1 MIRVVIADDQASVR
15 LVLQDQFKSYADIE
29 IVGIA
34 ENGRQA
40 VEQVAKLLPD
50 VLLLDLEMPVLDG
63 LGAAKEIKERFPE
76 TKILVLTAQNDPSAL
91 LPALRVGVHG
101 YLYKGTLFEDL
112 VAAIRAVRQGHFQIG
127 PNLPALSPASKMASA
142 ESGTMMGSNTIVV
155 APADASS
162 SLNSAHLNDSAL
174 VLSPGGSLAKAP
186 PTSIAVFDRPVLLQQ
201 SPIWSRV
208 IIWGLVGSTAAVLAW
223 ASWFKFDE
231 AIPATGQLE
240 PQGAVKE
247 VQSPVT
253 GVVKAIL
260 VKEGQRVKKGDVLLR
275 LDPKGTQSELASL
288 GQVRQS
294 LLEEN
299 AFYRQQL
306 ANETGRI
313 NLPFS
318 RTLVPS
324 RMLALAQSR
333 QALIEESQLYRSQ
346 VRGSSQDGLLSPE
359 QQMRLQSSLREESSR
374 ASAARLESEQ
384 LQKQLAQNQI
394 QRASALKSLT
404 TNTGLLETIKP
415 VVDSGGLAKVEQ
427 IKQEEAVQKSQ
438 ADVDRLEQEDA
449 RLKLAIAQANEKL
462 DNTVSVSRKDV
473 LGTLSANEKQIA
485 QIDSQ
490 FAKTIVENE
499 KQISEIDN
507 KLTQAKLTLNYQEI
521 TSPADGLVFELKP
534 KAPGFVANPTEPV
547 LKIVPSDNLVA
558 KVYIT
563 NKDIGFVRP
572 GMDVDVRVD
581 SFPFSEFGDI
591 KGKLTWI
598 GSDALPPTQIR
609 NFYSFPAKVKLDSQT
624 LKMTNQKL
632 PLQSGMSLSVN
643 IKTRQRTV
651 MSIFTD
657 LFTGEVEGLKNLR

>member
-1 MIRVVIADDQASVR
+1 MIRIVIADDQASIR
-15 LVLQDQFKSYADIE
+15 LVLQAQLKSYADIE

-40 VEQVAKLLPD
+40 VEQVEKLRPD

-63 LGAAKEIKERFPE
+63 FGAAKEIKERFPE
-76 TKILVLTAQNDPSAL
+76 TKLLVLTAQNDPSAL

-101 YLYKGTLFEDL
+101 YLYKGIPSEEL
-112 VAAIRAVRQGHFQIG
+112 VESIRSVRQGHFQIG
-127 PNLPALSPASKMASA
+127 PNLQVLSPAAAMASPGGTIQG
-142 ESGTMMGSNTIVV
+142 GTMVV
-155 APADASS
+155 APPEATGLKALEPRS
-162 SLNSAHLNDSAL
+162 NAL
-174 VLSPGGSLAKAP
+174 VASPGGALTKAAP
-186 PTSIAVFDRPVLLQQ
+186 ASMAVFDRPVLLQQ

-208 IIWGLVGSTAAVLAW
+208 IIWVLVGSTAALLAW
-223 ASWFKFDE
+223 ANWFKFDE
-231 AIPATGQLE
+231 AIPASGQLE

-275 LDPKGTQSELASL
+275 LDPQGTQSEVASL

-306 ANETGRI
+306 TNETGRI
-313 NLPFS
+313 NLPSS
-318 RTLVPS
+318 RVLVPS

-333 QALIEESQLYRSQ
+333 QALIEESQFYRSQ
-346 VRGSSQDGLLSPE
+346 VRGNSQGVLLSPE

-374 ASAARLESEQ
+374 ATAARLESEQ
-384 LQKQLAQNQI
+384 LQKQLLQTQI
-394 QRASALKSLT
+394 QRASASKSLT
-404 TNTGLLETIKP
+404 ANTGLLETIKP
-415 VVDSGGLAKVEQ
+415 VVASGGLAKVEQ
-427 IKQEEAVQKSQ
+427 VKQEEAVQKSQ
-438 ADVDRLEQEDA
+438 ADVDRLGEEEA
-449 RLKLAIAQANEKL
+449 RLTLAIAETNAKL
-462 DNTVSVSRKDV
+462 DNTVSTSRKDV

-499 KQISEIDN
+499 KQIAEMDN
-507 KLTQAKLTLNYQEI
+507 KLNQANLTLNYQEI
-521 TSPADGLVFELKP
+521 KSPADGIVFELKP

-547 LKIVPSDNLVA
+547 LKIVPSDNLLA
-558 KVYIT
+558 KVFIT

-591 KGKLTWI
+591 KGKLTWV
-598 GSDALPPTQIR
+598 GSDALPPTQVR
-609 NFYSFPAKVKLDSQT
+609 NFYSFPAKIKLDSQN
-624 LKMTNQKL
+624 LKMASQNL

-657 LFTGEVEGLKNLR
+657 LFTGEVEGMKHLR

>member
-1 MIRVVIADDQASVR
+1 MIRIVIADDQASIR
-15 LVLQDQFKSYADIE
+15 LALQAQFKAHSDIE
-29 IVGIA
+29 VVGIA

-63 LGAAKEIKERFPE
+63 LGAAQEIKERFPE
-76 TKILVLTAQNDPSAL
+76 TKILVFTAQNDPSAL

-101 YLYKGTLFEDL
+101 YLYKGTPSEELAE
-112 VAAIRAVRQGHFQIG
+112 AIRAVRKGHFQIG
-127 PNLPALSPASKMASA
+127 PSISEPSA
-142 ESGTMMGSNTIVV
+142 VMTSSEGAAQGSTMVV
-155 APADASS
+155 APADTSS
-162 SLNSAHLNDSAL
+162 SLNGSKPNSNSL
-174 VLSPGGSLAKAP
+174 VLSPGGGNLTKAAPSSL
-186 PTSIAVFDRPVLLQQ
+186 TVFDRPVLLQQ
-201 SPIWSRV
+201 SPLWSRV
-208 IIWGLVGSTAAVLAW
+208 IIWALVGSTAAILGW
-223 ASWFKFDE
+223 ACWFKFDE
-231 AIPATGQLE
+231 AIPASGQLE

-247 VQSPVT
+247 VQAPVT

-299 AFYRQQL
+299 AFYRQQT

-313 NLPFS
+313 NIPSS
-318 RTLVPS
+318 RVLVPS

-346 VRGSSQDGLLSPE
+346 VRGKSQDVLLNPE

-384 LQKQLAQNQI
+384 LQKQLSQSQI
-394 QRASALKSLT
+394 QRESALKSLSA
-404 TNTGLLETIKP
+404 NTGLLETIKP
-415 VVDSGGLAKVEQ
+415 VVASGGLAKVEQ
-427 IKQEEAVQKSQ
+427 VKQEEAVQKSQ
-438 ADVDRLEQEDA
+438 ADVDRLGEEEA

-499 KQISEIDN
+499 KQIAEIDN
-507 KLTQAKLTLNYQEI
+507 KLNQAKMTLNYQEI
-521 TSPADGLVFELKP
+521 TSPTDGVVFELKP
-534 KAPGFVANPTEPV
+534 KAPGFVTNPSEPI

-563 NKDIGFVRP
+563 NKDIGFVQP

-598 GSDALPPTQIR
+598 GSDALPPTQVR
-609 NFYSFPAKVKLDSQT
+609 NFYSFPAKIKLNSQT
-624 LKMTNQKL
+624 LKKAKQQL
-632 PLQSGMSLSVN
+632 SLQSGMSLSVN

-657 LFTGEVEGLKNLR
+657 LFTGEVEGLKHLR

>member
-1 MIRVVIADDQASVR
+1 MIRIVIADDQASIR
-15 LVLQDQFKSYADIE
+15 LALQAQLKSYPDIE
-29 IVGIA
+29 VVGMA

-40 VEQVAKLLPD
+40 IEQVAKLLPD

-63 LGAAKEIKERFPE
+63 LGAAQEIKERFPE
-76 TKILVLTAQNDPSAL
+76 TKLLVLTAQNDPSAL

-101 YLYKGTLFEDL
+101 YLYKGTSPEEL
-112 VAAIRAVRQGHFQIG
+112 VEAIRSVGKGHFQIG
-127 PNLPALSPASKMASA
+127 PNLSTSSA
-142 ESGTMMGSNTIVV
+142 VAQVGSLENAMTGGTMVL
-155 APADASS
+155 APPDRS
-162 SLNSAHLNDSAL
+162 SLNGTNPGNGAIVA
-174 VLSPGGSLAKAP
+174 SPGGSLTKAAP
-186 PTSIAVFDRPVLLQQ
+186 ASIAVFDRPVLLQQ

-231 AIPATGQLE
+231 AIPAAGQLE

-247 VQSPVT
+247 VQAPVT

-260 VKEGQRVKKGDVLLR
+260 VKEGQKVKKGDVLLR
-275 LDPKGTQSELASL
+275 LDPKGTQSELVSL

-313 NLPFS
+313 NLPSS
-318 RTLVPS
+318 RVLVPS

-346 VRGSSQDGLLSPE
+346 VRGNGQDASLNPE
-359 QQMRLQSSLREESSR
+359 QRMRLQSSLREESSR

-384 LQKQLAQNQI
+384 LQKQLLQTQI
-394 QRASALKSLT
+394 QRASASKSLEA
-404 TNTGLLETIKP
+404 NSGLLETIKP
-415 VVDSGGLAKVEQ
+415 VVASGGLAKLEQ
-427 IKQEEAVQKSQ
+427 IKQEESVQKSQ
-438 ADVDRLEQEDA
+438 ADVDRLGEEEA

-462 DNTVSVSRKDV
+462 DNTVSVSRKDL

-507 KLTQAKLTLNYQEI
+507 KLTQAKMTLNYQEI
-521 TSPADGLVFELKP
+521 KSPTDGLVFDLKP

-547 LKIVPSDNLVA
+547 LKIVPSDNLLA

-581 SFPFSEFGDI
+581 SFPLSEFGDI
-591 KGKLTWI
+591 KGKLTWV
-598 GSDALPPTQIR
+598 GSDALPPTQVR
-609 NFYSFPAKVKLDSQT
+609 NFYSFPAKIKLNSQT
-624 LKMTNQKL
+624 LKKGNQQL
-632 PLQSGMSLSVN
+632 ALQSGMSLSVN

-657 LFTGEVEGLKNLR
+657 LFTGEVEGMKHLR

>member
-1 MIRVVIADDQASVR
+1 MIRIVIADDQTSIR
-15 LVLQDQFKSYADIE
+15 LVLQSQLKSYADIE
-29 IVGIA
+29 IVGMA

-40 VEQVAKLLPD
+40 VEQVEKLRPD

-63 LGAAKEIKERFPE
+63 FGAAKEIKERFPE
-76 TKILVLTAQNDPSAL
+76 TKLLVLTAQNDPSAL

-101 YLYKGTLFEDL
+101 YLYKGIPPEEL
-112 VAAIRAVRQGHFQIG
+112 VEAIRSVGQGHFQIG
-127 PNLPALSPASKMASA
+127 PNLQVLSSDVMASPGGTIQG
-142 ESGTMMGSNTIVV
+142 GTMVV
-155 APADASS
+155 APAEATSLKALEPSS
-162 SLNSAHLNDSAL
+162 NAL
-174 VLSPGGSLAKAP
+174 VASPGGALTKAAP
-186 PTSIAVFDRPVLLQQ
+186 ASIAVFDRPVLLQQ
-201 SPIWSRV
+201 SPLWSRV
-208 IIWGLVGSTAAVLAW
+208 IIWVLVGSTAAILAW
-223 ASWFKFDE
+223 ANWFKFDE
-231 AIPATGQLE
+231 AIPASGQLE

-275 LDPKGTQSELASL
+275 LDPKGTQSELSSL

-306 ANETGRI
+306 TNETGRI
-313 NLPFS
+313 NLPSS
-318 RTLVPS
+318 RVLVPS

-333 QALIEESQLYRSQ
+333 QALIEESQFYRSQ
-346 VRGSSQDGLLSPE
+346 VRGNSQGVLLSPE

-374 ASAARLESEQ
+374 ASAVRLESEQ
-384 LQKQLAQNQI
+384 LQKQLLQTQI
-394 QRASALKSLT
+394 QRASASKSLT
-404 TNTGLLETIKP
+404 ANTGLLETIKP
-415 VVDSGGLAKVEQ
+415 VVASGGLAKVEQ
-427 IKQEEAVQKSQ
+427 VKQEEAVQKSQ
-438 ADVDRLEQEDA
+438 ADVDRLGEEEA
-449 RLKLAIAQANEKL
+449 RLTLAIAQANEKL
-462 DNTVSVSRKDV
+462 DNTVSTSRKDV

-521 TSPADGLVFELKP
+521 KSPADGIVFDLKP
-534 KAPGFVANPTEPV
+534 KSPGFVANPTEPI
-547 LKIVPSDNLVA
+547 LKIVPSDNLLA

-572 GMDVDVRVD
+572 EMDVDVRVD
-581 SFPFSEFGDI
+581 SFPLSEFGDI

-598 GSDALPPTQIR
+598 GSDALPPTQVR
-609 NFYSFPAKVKLDSQT
+609 NFYSFPAKVKLNTQT
-624 LKMTNQKL
+624 LKKANQQL
-632 PLQSGMSLSVN
+632 ALQSGMSLSVN

-657 LFTGEVEGLKNLR
+657 LFTGEVEGMKHLR

>member
-1 MIRVVIADDQASVR
+1 MIRIVIADDQASIR
-15 LVLQDQFKSYADIE
+15 LVLQAQLKSYADIE

-40 VEQVAKLLPD
+40 VEQVAKLRPD

-76 TKILVLTAQNDPSAL
+76 TKLLVLTAQNDPSAL

-101 YLYKGTLFEDL
+101 YLYKGIPSEELAES
-112 VAAIRAVRQGHFQIG
+112 IRSVGQGHFQIG
-127 PNLPALSPASKMASA
+127 PNLQASSPDVMTSPGGTIQG
-142 ESGTMMGSNTIVV
+142 GTMVV
-155 APADASS
+155 APPEASS
-162 SLNSAHLNDSAL
+162 LKALEPRSNAL
-174 VLSPGGSLAKAP
+174 VASPSGALTKAAP
-186 PTSIAVFDRPVLLQQ
+186 ASIAVFDRPVLLQQ

-208 IIWGLVGSTAAVLAW
+208 IIWVLVGSTAAILAW
-223 ASWFKFDE
+223 ANWFKFDE
-231 AIPATGQLE
+231 AIPASGQLE

-275 LDPKGTQSELASL
+275 LDPKGTQSELSSL

-306 ANETGRI
+306 TNETGRI
-313 NLPFS
+313 NLPSS
-318 RTLVPS
+318 RILVPS

-333 QALIEESQLYRSQ
+333 QALIEESQFYRSQ
-346 VRGSSQDGLLSPE
+346 VRGNSQGVVLSPE
-359 QQMRLQSSLREESSR
+359 QQLRLQSSLREESSR
-374 ASAARLESEQ
+374 AATARLEAEQ
-384 LQKQLAQNQI
+384 LQKQLLQTQI
-394 QRASALKSLT
+394 QRASASKSLT
-404 TNTGLLETIKP
+404 ANTGLLETIKP
-415 VVDSGGLAKVEQ
+415 VVASGGLAKVEQ
-427 IKQEEAVQKSQ
+427 VKQEEAVQKSQ
-438 ADVDRLEQEDA
+438 ADVDRLGEEEA
-449 RLKLAIAQANEKL
+449 RLTLAIAETNVKL
-462 DNTVSVSRKDV
+462 DNTVSTSRKDV

-499 KQISEIDN
+499 KQIVEMDN
-507 KLTQAKLTLNYQEI
+507 KLNQANLTLNYQEI
-521 TSPADGLVFELKP
+521 KSPADGIVFDLKP

-547 LKIVPSDNLVA
+547 LKIVPSDNLLA
-558 KVYIT
+558 KVFIT
-563 NKDIGFVRP
+563 NRDIGFVKP

-591 KGKLTWI
+591 KGTLTWI
-598 GSDALPPTQIR
+598 GSDALPPTQVR
-609 NFYSFPAKVKLDSQT
+609 NFYSFPAKVKLNAQT
-624 LKMTNQKL
+624 LKVASQPL

-643 IKTRQRTV
+643 IKTRKRTV

-657 LFTGEVEGLKNLR
+657 LFTGQMEGLQHLR

>member
-1 MIRVVIADDQASVR
+1 MIRIVIADDQASIR
-15 LVLQDQFKSYADIE
+15 LVLQAQLKSYADIE

-40 VEQVAKLLPD
+40 VEQVEKLRPD

-76 TKILVLTAQNDPSAL
+76 TKLLVLTAQNDPSAL

-101 YLYKGTLFEDL
+101 YLYKGTPSEEL
-112 VAAIRAVRQGHFQIG
+112 VESIRAVRQGHFQIA
-127 PNLPALSPASKMASA
+127 PNFQVFSPDVMASPGGTIQG
-142 ESGTMMGSNTIVV
+142 GTMVV
-155 APADASS
+155 APAEAT
-162 SLNSAHLNDSAL
+162 SLKALEPRSNAL
-174 VLSPGGSLAKAP
+174 VTSPGGALTKAAP
-186 PTSIAVFDRPVLLQQ
+186 ASIAVFDRPVLLQQ
-201 SPIWSRV
+201 SPLWSRV
-208 IIWGLVGSTAAVLAW
+208 IIWVLVGSTAAILAW
-223 ASWFKFDE
+223 ANWFKFDE
-231 AIPATGQLE
+231 AIPASGQLE

-275 LDPKGTQSELASL
+275 LDPKGTQSELSSL

-306 ANETGRI
+306 TNETGRI
-313 NLPFS
+313 NLPSS
-318 RTLVPS
+318 RVLVPS

-333 QALIEESQLYRSQ
+333 QALIEESQFYRSQ
-346 VRGSSQDGLLSPE
+346 VRGNSQGVLLSPE

-374 ASAARLESEQ
+374 ANAARLESEQ
-384 LQKQLAQNQI
+384 LQKQLLQTQI
-394 QRASALKSLT
+394 QRASASKSLT
-404 TNTGLLETIKP
+404 ANTGLLETIKP
-415 VVDSGGLAKVEQ
+415 VVASGGLAKVEQ
-427 IKQEEAVQKSQ
+427 VKQEEAVQKSQ
-438 ADVDRLEQEDA
+438 ADVDRLGEEEA
-449 RLKLAIAQANEKL
+449 RLTLAIAEVNAKL
-462 DNTVSVSRKDV
+462 DNTVSTSRKDV

-499 KQISEIDN
+499 KQISEMDN
-507 KLTQAKLTLNYQEI
+507 KLNQANLTLNYQEI
-521 TSPADGLVFELKP
+521 KSPADGIVFELKP

-547 LKIVPSDNLVA
+547 LKIVPSDNLLA
-558 KVYIT
+558 KVFIT
-563 NKDIGFVRP
+563 NKDIGFLRP

-591 KGKLTWI
+591 KGKLTWV
-598 GSDALPPTQIR
+598 GSDALPPTQVR
-609 NFYSFPAKVKLDSQT
+609 NFYSFPAKIKLDSQS
-624 LKMTNQKL
+624 LKMANQTL

-657 LFTGEVEGLKNLR
+657 LFTGEVEGMKHLR

>member
-1 MIRVVIADDQASVR
+1 MIRIVIADDQASIR
-15 LVLQDQFKSYADIE
+15 LALQAQFKAHSDIE
-29 IVGIA
+29 VVGIA

-63 LGAAKEIKERFPE
+63 LGAAQEIKERFPE
-76 TKILVLTAQNDPSAL
+76 TKILVFTAQDDPSAL

-101 YLYKGTLFEDL
+101 YLYKGTPSEELAE
-112 VAAIRAVRQGHFQIG
+112 AIRAVRKGHFQIG
-127 PNLPALSPASKMASA
+127 PSISESSA
-142 ESGTMMGSNTIVV
+142 VMTSSEGAAQGSTMVV
-155 APADASS
+155 APADTSS
-162 SLNSAHLNDSAL
+162 SLNGSKPNSNAL
-174 VLSPGGSLAKAP
+174 VLSPGGGNLTKAAPSSL
-186 PTSIAVFDRPVLLQQ
+186 TVFDRPVLLQQ
-201 SPIWSRV
+201 SPLWSRV
-208 IIWGLVGSTAAVLAW
+208 IIWALVGSTAAILGW
-223 ASWFKFDE
+223 ACWFKFDE
-231 AIPATGQLE
+231 AIPASGQLE

-247 VQSPVT
+247 VQAPVT

-260 VKEGQRVKKGDVLLR
+260 VKEGQSVKKGDVLLR

-299 AFYRQQL
+299 AFYRQQT

-313 NLPFS
+313 NISSS
-318 RTLVPS
+318 RVLVPS

-346 VRGSSQDGLLSPE
+346 VRGKSQDVLLNPE

-384 LQKQLAQNQI
+384 LQKQLSQSQI
-394 QRASALKSLT
+394 QRESALKSLSA
-404 TNTGLLETIKP
+404 NTGLLETIKP
-415 VVDSGGLAKVEQ
+415 VVASGGLAKVEQ
-427 IKQEEAVQKSQ
+427 VKQEEAVQKSQ
-438 ADVDRLEQEDA
+438 ADVDRLGEEEA

-499 KQISEIDN
+499 KQIAEIDN
-507 KLTQAKLTLNYQEI
+507 KLNQAKMTLNYQEI
-521 TSPADGLVFELKP
+521 TSPTDGVVFDLKP
-534 KAPGFVANPTEPV
+534 KAPGFVTNPSEPI

-563 NKDIGFVRP
+563 NKDIGFVQP

-598 GSDALPPTQIR
+598 GSDALPPTQVR
-609 NFYSFPAKVKLDSQT
+609 NFYSFPAKIKLNSQT
-624 LKMTNQKL
+624 LKKAKQQL
-632 PLQSGMSLSVN
+632 SLQSGMSLSVN

-657 LFTGEVEGLKNLR
+657 LFTGEVEGLKHLR

>member
-1 MIRVVIADDQASVR
+1 MIRIVIADDQASIR
-15 LVLQDQFKSYADIE
+15 LVLQSQLKSYADIE

-40 VEQVAKLLPD
+40 VEQVEKLRPD

-63 LGAAKEIKERFPE
+63 FGAAKEIKERFPE
-76 TKILVLTAQNDPSAL
+76 TKLLVLTAQNDPSAL

-101 YLYKGTLFEDL
+101 YLYKGIPSEELAES
-112 VAAIRAVRQGHFQIG
+112 IRSVRQGHFQIG
-127 PNLPALSPASKMASA
+127 PNLQVLASDVMAS
-142 ESGTMMGSNTIVV
+142 SGGTIQGGTMVV
-155 APADASS
+155 APAEATRLKALEPSR
-162 SLNSAHLNDSAL
+162 NAL
-174 VLSPGGSLAKAP
+174 VASPSGALTKAAP
-186 PTSIAVFDRPVLLQQ
+186 ASIAVFDRPVLLQQ
-201 SPIWSRV
+201 SPLWSRV
-208 IIWGLVGSTAAVLAW
+208 IIWVLVGSTAAILAW
-223 ASWFKFDE
+223 ANWFKFDE
-231 AIPATGQLE
+231 AIPASGQLE

-260 VKEGQRVKKGDVLLR
+260 VKEGQLVKKGDVLLR
-275 LDPKGTQSELASL
+275 LDPKGTQSELSSL

-306 ANETGRI
+306 TNETGRI
-313 NLPFS
+313 NLPSS
-318 RTLVPS
+318 RVLVPS

-333 QALIEESQLYRSQ
+333 QALIEESQFYRSQ
-346 VRGSSQDGLLSPE
+346 VRGNSQGVLLSPE

-384 LQKQLAQNQI
+384 LQKQLLQTQI
-394 QRASALKSLT
+394 QRASATKSLT
-404 TNTGLLETIKP
+404 ANTGLLETIKP
-415 VVDSGGLAKVEQ
+415 VVASGGLAKVEQ
-427 IKQEEAVQKSQ
+427 VKQEEAVQKSQ
-438 ADVDRLEQEDA
+438 ADVDRLGQEEA
-449 RLKLAIAQANEKL
+449 RLTLAIAEVNAKL
-462 DNTVSVSRKDV
+462 DNTVSTSRKDV

-499 KQISEIDN
+499 KQIVEMDN
-507 KLTQAKLTLNYQEI
+507 KLNQANLTLNYQEI
-521 TSPADGLVFELKP
+521 KSPADGIVFDLKP

-547 LKIVPSDNLVA
+547 LKIVPSDNLLA
-558 KVYIT
+558 KVFIT

-591 KGKLTWI
+591 KGKLTWV
-598 GSDALPPTQIR
+598 GSDALPPTQVR
-609 NFYSFPAKVKLDSQT
+609 NFYSFPAKIKLDSQT

-657 LFTGEVEGLKNLR
+657 LFTGEVEGMKHLR

>member
-1 MIRVVIADDQASVR
+1 
-15 LVLQDQFKSYADIE
+15 VL
-29 IVGIA
+29 
-34 ENGRQA
+34 
-40 VEQVAKLLPD
+40 
-50 VLLLDLEMPVLDG
+50 
-63 LGAAKEIKERFPE
+63 
-76 TKILVLTAQNDPSAL
+76 
-91 LPALRVGVHG
+91 
-101 YLYKGTLFEDL
+101 
-112 VAAIRAVRQGHFQIG
+112 
-127 PNLPALSPASKMASA
+127 
-142 ESGTMMGSNTIVV
+142 
-155 APADASS
+155 
-162 SLNSAHLNDSAL
+162 
-174 VLSPGGSLAKAP
+174 
-186 PTSIAVFDRPVLLQQ
+186 
-201 SPIWSRV
+201 
-208 IIWGLVGSTAAVLAW
+208 STAAVLGW

-231 AIPATGQLE
+231 AIPAAGQLE

-247 VQSPVT
+247 VQTPVT

-275 LDPKGTQSELASL
+275 LDPQGTQSELASL

-313 NLPFS
+313 NFPSS
-318 RTLVPS
+318 RVAVPS

-346 VRGSSQDGLLSPE
+346 VRGNSQDARLNPE

-374 ASAARLESEQ
+374 ASAARLETEQ
-384 LQKQLAQNQI
+384 LQKQLSQAQI
-394 QRASALKSLT
+394 QRESALKSLAA
-404 TNTGLLETIKP
+404 NTGLLETIKP
-415 VVDSGGLAKVEQ
+415 VVASGGLAKVEQ
-427 IKQEEAVQKSQ
+427 VKQEEAVQKSQ
-438 ADVDRLEQEDA
+438 ADVDRLAQEEA
-449 RLKLAIAQANEKL
+449 RLKLAIAQGNEKL
-462 DNTVSVSRKDV
+462 DNTVSTSRRDV

-507 KLTQAKLTLNYQEI
+507 KLNQAKLTLNYQEI
-521 TSPADGLVFELKP
+521 TSPTDGLVFDLKP

-547 LKIVPSDNLVA
+547 LKIVPSDNLLA

-563 NKDIGFVRP
+563 NKDIGFIRP

-591 KGKLTWI
+591 KGKLTWV

-624 LKMTNQKL
+624 LKMANQKL

-657 LFTGEVEGLKNLR
+657 LFTGEVEGMKHLR

>member
-1 MIRVVIADDQASVR
+1 MIRIVIADDQTSIR
-15 LVLQDQFKSYADIE
+15 LALQAQLKSYPDIE
-29 IVGIA
+29 VVGMA

-40 VEQVAKLLPD
+40 IEQVAKLMPD
-50 VLLLDLEMPVLDG
+50 VLLLDLEMPVLNG
-63 LGAAKEIKERFPE
+63 LGAAKEIKVRFPA
-76 TKILVLTAQNDPSAL
+76 TKLLVLTAQNDPSAL

-101 YLYKGTLFEDL
+101 YLYKGIPPEEL
-112 VAAIRAVRQGHFQIG
+112 VEAIRSVGQGHFQIG
-127 PNLPALSPASKMASA
+127 PNLATSSAAASEVGSLENTMAG
-142 ESGTMMGSNTIVV
+142 GTMVI
-155 APADASS
+155 APPDIS
-162 SLNSAHLNDSAL
+162 SLNGTKPSNGEIVA
-174 VLSPGGSLAKAP
+174 SPGGSLTKAAP
-186 PTSIAVFDRPVLLQQ
+186 SSIAVFDRPVLLQQ
-201 SPIWSRV
+201 SPVWSRV

-231 AIPATGQLE
+231 AIPAAGQLE

-247 VQSPVT
+247 VQAPVA

-260 VKEGQRVKKGDVLLR
+260 VKEGQKVKKGDVLLR

-313 NLPFS
+313 DFPSS
-318 RTLVPS
+318 RVLVPS

-346 VRGSSQDGLLSPE
+346 VRGNAQDASLSPE
-359 QQMRLQSSLREESSR
+359 QQMRLQSSLQEEYSR
-374 ASAARLESEQ
+374 ANAARLESEQ
-384 LQKQLAQNQI
+384 LQKQLLQTQI
-394 QRASALKSLT
+394 QKASAFKSLVA
-404 TNTGLLETIKP
+404 NTGLLETIKP
-415 VVDSGGLAKVEQ
+415 VVASGGLAKLEQ
-427 IKQEEAVQKSQ
+427 IKQEESVQKSQ
-438 ADVDRLEQEDA
+438 ADVDRLGEEEA
-449 RLKLAIAQANEKL
+449 RLRLAIAQANEKL

-473 LGTLSANEKQIA
+473 LGTLSVNDKQIA

-499 KQISEIDN
+499 KQISEIEN

-521 TSPADGLVFELKP
+521 KSPADGLVFDLKP
-534 KAPGFVANPTEPV
+534 NAPGFVANPTEPI
-547 LKIVPSDNLVA
+547 LKIVPSDNLLA

-581 SFPFSEFGDI
+581 SFPLSEFGDI
-591 KGKLTWI
+591 KGKLTWV
-598 GSDALPPTQIR
+598 GSDALPPTQVR
-609 NFYSFPAKVKLDSQT
+609 NFYSFPAKVKLNTQT
-624 LKMTNQKL
+624 LKKANLQL

-657 LFTGEVEGLKNLR
+657 LFTGQVEGMKNLR

>member
-1 MIRVVIADDQASVR
+1 MIRIVIADDQASIR
-15 LVLQDQFKSYADIE
+15 LVLQVQLKSYADIE

-40 VEQVAKLLPD
+40 VEQVEKLRPD

-63 LGAAKEIKERFPE
+63 FGAAKEIKERFPE
-76 TKILVLTAQNDPSAL
+76 TKLLVLTAQNDPSAL

-101 YLYKGTLFEDL
+101 YLYKGILPEEL
-112 VAAIRAVRQGHFQIG
+112 VEAIRSVGQGHFQIG
-127 PNLPALSPASKMASA
+127 PNLQVLSSDVMASPGGTIQG
-142 ESGTMMGSNTIVV
+142 GTMVV
-155 APADASS
+155 APAEAT
-162 SLNSAHLNDSAL
+162 SLKAL
-174 VLSPGGSLAKAP
+174 EPRSNALIASPGGALTKAAP
-186 PTSIAVFDRPVLLQQ
+186 ASIAVFDRPVLLQQ
-201 SPIWSRV
+201 SPLWSRV
-208 IIWGLVGSTAAVLAW
+208 IIWVLVGSTAAILAW
-223 ASWFKFDE
+223 ANWFKFDE
-231 AIPATGQLE
+231 AIPASGQLE

-275 LDPKGTQSELASL
+275 LDPKGTQSELSSL

-306 ANETGRI
+306 TNETGRI
-313 NLPFS
+313 NLPSS
-318 RTLVPS
+318 RVLVPS

-333 QALIEESQLYRSQ
+333 QALIEESQFYRSQ
-346 VRGSSQDGLLSPE
+346 VRGNSQGVLLSPE
-359 QQMRLQSSLREESSR
+359 QQMRLQSSLREDSSR
-374 ASAARLESEQ
+374 STAARLESEQ
-384 LQKQLAQNQI
+384 LQKQLLQTQI
-394 QRASALKSLT
+394 QRASATKSLT
-404 TNTGLLETIKP
+404 ANTGLLETIKP
-415 VVDSGGLAKVEQ
+415 VVASGGLAKVEQ
-427 IKQEEAVQKSQ
+427 VKQEEAVQKSQ
-438 ADVDRLEQEDA
+438 ADVA
-449 RLKLAIAQANEKL
+449 RLGEEEARLTLAIAEVNAKL
-462 DNTVSVSRKDV
+462 DNTVSTSRKDV

-507 KLTQAKLTLNYQEI
+507 KLNQANLTLNYQEI
-521 TSPADGLVFELKP
+521 KSPADGIVFELKP

-547 LKIVPSDNLVA
+547 LKIVPSDNLLA
-558 KVYIT
+558 KVFIT
-563 NKDIGFVRP
+563 NRDIGFVKP

-591 KGKLTWI
+591 KGTLTWI
-598 GSDALPPTQIR
+598 GSDALPPTQVR
-609 NFYSFPAKVKLDSQT
+609 NFYSFPAKVKLNAQT
-624 LKMTNQKL
+624 LKVASQPL

-643 IKTRQRTV
+643 IKTRKRTV

-657 LFTGEVEGLKNLR
+657 LFTGQMEGLQHLR

>member
-1 MIRVVIADDQASVR
+1 MIRIVIADDQASIR
-15 LVLQDQFKSYADIE
+15 LVLQAQLKCYTDIE

-40 VEQVAKLLPD
+40 VEQVAQLRPD

-63 LGAAKEIKERFPE
+63 LGAAKEIKQRFPE
-76 TKILVLTAQNDPSAL
+76 TKLLVLTAQNDPSAL
-91 LPALRVGVHG
+91 FPALQVGVHG
-101 YLYKGTLFEDL
+101 YLYKGISSDEL
-112 VAAIRAVRQGHFQIG
+112 VEAIRSVGQGHFQIG
-127 PNLPALSPASKMASA
+127 SGLSKSTAAIVPSG
-142 ESGTMMGSNTIVV
+142 GTMQGGTMVV
-155 APADASS
+155 APPDIS
-162 SLNSAHLNDSAL
+162 SLNGTKPNNSAL
-174 VLSPGGSLAKAP
+174 VASPGGALSKAG

-208 IIWGLVGSTAAVLAW
+208 IIWGLVLSTAAVLGW

-231 AIPATGQLE
+231 AIPAAGQLE

-247 VQSPVT
+247 VQTPVT

-260 VKEGQRVKKGDVLLR
+260 VKEGQKVKKGDVLLR
-275 LDPKGTQSELASL
+275 LDPQGTRSELASL

-313 NLPFS
+313 NLPSS
-318 RTLVPS
+318 RVAVPS

-346 VRGSSQDGLLSPE
+346 VRGNGQDASLNPE

-374 ASAARLESEQ
+374 ASAARLETEQ
-384 LQKQLAQNQI
+384 LQKQLSQAQI
-394 QRASALKSLT
+394 QRESALKSLAA
-404 TNTGLLETIKP
+404 NTGLLETIKP
-415 VVDSGGLAKVEQ
+415 VVASGGLAKVEQ
-427 IKQEEAVQKSQ
+427 VKQEEAVQKSQ
-438 ADVDRLEQEDA
+438 ADVDRLAQEEA
-449 RLKLAIAQANEKL
+449 RLKLAIAQGNERL
-462 DNTVSVSRKDV
+462 DNTVSTSRRDV
-473 LGTLSANEKQIA
+473 LGTLSVNEKQIA

-521 TSPADGLVFELKP
+521 TSPADGIVFELKP

-547 LKIVPSDNLVA
+547 LKIVPSDNLLA

-563 NKDIGFVRP
+563 NKDIGFIKP

-591 KGKLTWI
+591 KGKLTWV
-598 GSDALPPTQIR
+598 GSDALPPTQVR
-609 NFYSFPAKVKLDSQT
+609 NFYSFPAKVKLNAQT
-624 LKMTNQKL
+624 LKVKNQPL

>member
-1 MIRVVIADDQASVR
+1 MIRIVIADDRASIRLTLQAQ
-15 LVLQDQFKSYADIE
+15 LKSYSDIE
-29 IVGIA
+29 VVGMA

-40 VEQVAKLLPD
+40 IEQVAKLQPD

-63 LGAAKEIKERFPE
+63 LGAAKAIKDRFPE
-76 TKILVLTAQNDPSAL
+76 TKLLLLTAQDASSAL

-101 YLYKGTLFEDL
+101 YLDKSTPSNEL
-112 VAAIRAVRQGHFQIG
+112 VAAIRSVRQGHFQIG
-127 PNLPALSPASKMASA
+127 PNISETSVSA
-142 ESGTMMGSNTIVV
+142 AIVSSEDSMLGNTMVV
-155 APADASS
+155 APVGTNGRNGAKPSS
-162 SLNSAHLNDSAL
+162 TSL
-174 VLSPGGSLAKAP
+174 VLSPSGTLTKAAPSSL
-186 PTSIAVFDRPVLLQQ
+186 AVFDRPVLLQQ
-201 SPIWSRV
+201 SPLWSRV
-208 IIWGLVGSTAAVLAW
+208 IIWALVGSTAAILAW

-247 VQSPVT
+247 VQAPVT

-275 LDPKGTQSELASL
+275 LDPKGTQSELTSL
-288 GQVRQS
+288 AQVRQS

-299 AFYRQQL
+299 AFYRQQT
-306 ANETGRI
+306 ANKTGQI
-313 NLPFS
+313 NLPSS
-318 RTLVPS
+318 RIIVPS

-346 VRGSSQDGLLSPE
+346 VRGNSQDVLLNPE
-359 QQMRLQSSLREESSR
+359 QQMRLQSNLREEASR

-384 LQKQLAQNQI
+384 LQKQLTQTQI
-394 QRASALKSLT
+394 QRASASKSLIA
-404 TNTGLLETIKP
+404 NSGLLETIKP
-415 VVDSGGLAKVEQ
+415 VVASGGLAKVEQ
-427 IKQEEAVQKSQ
+427 VKQEETVQKSQ
-438 ADVDRLEQEDA
+438 ADVDRLGEEET

-462 DNTVSVSRKDV
+462 NNTVSSSRKEV
-473 LGTLSANEKQIA
+473 LGTLSTNEKQIA

-499 KQISEIDN
+499 KQIAEIDN
-507 KLTQAKLTLNYQEI
+507 KLNQAKLTLNYQEI
-521 TSPADGLVFELKP
+521 ASPTDGIVFDLKP
-534 KAPGFVANPTEPV
+534 KAPGFVANPTEPI
-547 LKIVPSDNLVA
+547 LKIVPSDNLLA

-591 KGKLTWI
+591 KGKLTWV
-598 GSDALPPTQIR
+598 GSDALPPTQVR
-609 NFYSFPAKVKLDSQT
+609 NFYSFPAKVKLKTQT
-624 LKMTNQKL
+624 LKMANQQL
-632 PLQSGMSLSVN
+632 SLQSGMSLSVN

-657 LFTGEVEGLKNLR
+657 LFTGEMDGMKHLR